1 MKSAEIKNDKYG
13 LKIGVSAA
21 ASWAWGTSLVVGMDI
36 AQSRGAGV
44 FAIWAIANTLTL
56 TLFAILMNKGI
67 IKPKIFDNLI
77 IKIFAIV
84 IQMFCLVVQLN
95 IINQT
100 LGTYIHDPLI
110 TYLITSA
117 IGICFVLI
125 VARKGLPTSVKADVI
140 KWGIAIASILVIV
153 ALGLLQVAERYTFAI
168 PTMDDYLWG
177 WWSALILLSGLI
189 GDVQHWQRAIS
200 DKSRKGYYWGTL
212 FFGIYMVLIFAMA
225 HFHFNDTMNAV
236 LLVAVLAVTVSTI
249 NSIAVA
255 LHEVGSRKIGT
266 IVSVGICLA
275 WGLGVGIGIVTLW
288 SNFGIVRVCFAAI
301 IIVSSLVIAS
311 YIKDKNAAK
320 EIANSEA

>member
-1 MKSAEIKNDKYG
+1 MKIANIKNDPFG
-13 LKIGVSAA
+13 IKIGVSAA

-36 AQSRGAGV
+36 AQTRGAAV

-56 TLFAILMNKGI
+56 TLFAILMNKGV
-67 IKPKIFDNLI
+67 IKPHVFDNLI

-84 IQMFCLVVQLN
+84 IQMFCLIIQLN

-100 LGTYIHDPLI
+100 LGTYISDPLV

-117 IGICFVLI
+117 IGIAFVLM
-125 VARKGLPTSVKADVI
+125 VARNGLPLSVKADIV
-140 KWGIAIASILVIV
+140 KWGIAIAAIVIIIAIGV
-153 ALGLLQVAERYTFAI
+153 LQGARAYTFAI
-168 PTMDDYLWG
+168 PTADDYLWG

-212 FFGIYMVLIFAMA
+212 FFGIYMVLIFTMA
-225 HFHFNDTMNAV
+225 HFHFNDAMNAV

-255 LHEVGSRKIGT
+255 MHEVGSRKIGT
-266 IVSVGICLA
+266 LVSIGICLA

-288 SNFGIVRVCFAAI
+288 SNFGVVRVCFAAI

-311 YIKDKNAAK
+311 YVKDKDASK
-320 EIANSEA
+320 KIANPES